1 MMIKQTNPWETM
13 SSNSQRRVDKN
24 LNYDFFWIRDIDGR
38 YGFCIESKDI
48 LKDNESNINLK
59 GITLKKVSDEGY
71 TSRLYMILN
80 DNKDY
85 EIFIVLCQDLISIA
99 NKYDNNK
106 RIISEVEDRLKRWQ
120 QLLKR
125 NMTGIMT
132 IERQMGLFSELVC
145 LKNIIASE
153 IGINEAI
160 VSWVGPDF
168 DKQDFSTD
176 LVTIE
181 VKSYKSTKGE
191 IIYISSFEQLK
202 VNEKPLYLVAYGLT
216 ISEKGL
222 SIMDMIDTI
231 QNRIE
236 DRNILE
242 LFKLKLFD
250 YGHIDGIAN
259 NTKLSKFIIDKESIY
274 YINEKFPKICS
285 NDVSHKIVSIKYGI
299 DLYKCEEFK
308 VDEIDLLSV
317 GETI

>member
-1 MMIKQTNPWETM
+1 MMINQNNPWESM
-13 SSNSQRRVDKN
+13 SNNAQRRVDKS
-24 LNYDFFWIRDIDGR
+24 LNYDFFWIRDIEGK

-48 LKDNESNINLK
+48 LIDNESNINLK
-59 GITLKKVSDEGY
+59 GITLKKVSDEGN

-99 NKYDNNK
+99 NKYDNNR

-120 QLLKR
+120 QLLKS
-125 NMTGIMT
+125 NINGILT
-132 IERQMGLFSELVC
+132 TERQMGLFSELVC
-145 LKNIIASE
+145 LKNIIASD
-153 IGINEAI
+153 IGINAAI

-176 LVTIE
+176 FVTTE
-181 VKSYKSTKGE
+181 VKSYISTKGE

-202 VNEKPLYLVAYGLT
+202 VSEKPLYLVAYGLT
-216 ISEKGL
+216 ISKRGL

-231 QNRIE
+231 QSSVE
-236 DRNILE
+236 DVNVLE

-250 YGHIDGIAN
+250 YGYIEEISN
-259 NTKLSKFIIDKESIY
+259 KTKLSKFIVDKENIY
-274 YINEKFPKICS
+274 YINNEFPKICI

-299 DLYKCEEFK
+299 DLSQCEEFK
-308 VDEIDLLSV
+308 VDEIDLLGV
-317 GETI
+317 GEII